1 MNKDEFDSLQIGT
14 RVKVMRGLSTP
25 PIRGIL
31 ADKVNES
38 ALIRTGH
45 TPSGKPILRWE
56 HYMSLKVE
64 DKKCGKTEQDGAN
77 YRPLSTKYPEGF
89 QV

>member
-1 MNKDEFDSLQIGT
+1 MNEDEFNSLQIGT
-14 RVKVMRGLSTP
+14 MVKVMRGLSAP
-25 PIRGIL
+25 PIRGTL

-56 HYMSLKVE
+56 HYMSLRVE
-64 DKKCGKTEQDGAN
+64 EK
-77 YRPLSTKYPEGF
+77 R
-89 QV
+89 

>member
-1 MNKDEFDSLQIGT
+1 MNKDEFNSLQIGT
-14 RVKVMRGLSTP
+14 SVKVMRGLSAP

-38 ALIRTGH
+38 ALIKTGH

-56 HYMSLKVE
+56 HYMSLRVE
-64 DKKCGKTEQDGAN
+64 EK
-77 YRPLSTKYPEGF
+77 R
-89 QV
+89 

>member
-1 MNKDEFDSLQIGT
+1 MNKDEFNSLQIGT

-56 HYMSLKVE
+56 H
-64 DKKCGKTEQDGAN
+64 
-77 YRPLSTKYPEGF
+77 
-89 QV
+89 

>member
-1 MNKDEFDSLQIGT
+1 MNKDEFTPLQIGT
-14 RVKVMRGLSTP
+14 RVKVMRGLSSP
-25 PIRGIL
+25 SIRGIL

-56 HYMSLKVE
+56 HYMSLRVE
-64 DKKCGKTEQDGAN
+64 DKK
-77 YRPLSTKYPEGF
+77 
-89 QV
+89 

>member
-1 MNKDEFDSLQIGT
+1 MDKDEFNSLQIGT
-14 RVKVMRGLSTP
+14 SVKVMRGLSTP

-31 ADKVNES
+31 ADKVKES

-56 HYMSLKVE
+56 HYMSLRVE
-64 DKKCGKTEQDGAN
+64 EK
-77 YRPLSTKYPEGF
+77 R
-89 QV
+89 